1 MFSDNH
7 KVMLVEDDEETR
19 ISLGEILRIE
29 GFTVVSFANGLEAMD
44 YLTHSPPPRLIIM
57 DMRMPLM
64 DGHQF
69 RSALLRDPCLAAIP
83 VVVVTAYEPSAVAN
97 LSVSRVFRKPVD
109 IGALV
114 KTVRQYC

>member
-1 MFSDNH
+1 MSSDN

-19 ISLGEILRIE
+19 ACLGEILEIE
-29 GFTVVSFANGLEAMD
+29 GFSVVSFANGFEAID
-44 YLTHSPPPRLIIM
+44 YLTNSPPPRLIIM

-69 RSALLRDPCLAAIP
+69 RSAMLRDPRLAAIP
-83 VVVVTAYEPSAVAN
+83 VIVVTAYEPSAAAS

-114 KTVRQYC
+114 ETVRQYC